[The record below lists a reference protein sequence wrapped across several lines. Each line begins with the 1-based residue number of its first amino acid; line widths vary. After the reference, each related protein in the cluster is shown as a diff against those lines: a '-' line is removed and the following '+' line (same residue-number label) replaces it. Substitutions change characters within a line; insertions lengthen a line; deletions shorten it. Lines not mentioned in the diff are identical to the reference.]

1 MAWQILTGYIFPEST
16 TVWTVDKTQKRLA
29 FLLFPRSHTLCPRRC
44 RVRFRPPGNP
54 TARASAFLYP
64 SPYAVVTA
72 GNASKS
78 EQYLLI
84 EKKSRTVSGS
94 DIKDGLNFNVIGETV
109 IIFIMENLSTLNSW
123 IWDLRPISVGVS

>member
-1 MAWQILTGYIFPEST
+1 M
-16 TVWTVDKTQKRLA
+16 
-29 FLLFPRSHTLCPRRC
+29 LCPWRC

-78 EQYLLI
+78 EQYLPI

-94 DIKDGLNFNVIGETV
+94 DIKDGLNFNVIGDRNNFYNGKFV
-109 IIFIMENLSTLNSW
+109 YFKQLDFRS
-123 IWDLRPISVGVS
+123 